1 MKIQKQIEDDRLAR
15 KTKMDAEIDEQKAAK
30 QAEVEAIKGNEKI
43 DKEVN
48 LQSNKAEKLRKEAER
63 LEEIRRQRDT
73 TARIQVSI

>member
-1 MKIQKQIEDDRLAR
+1 
-15 KTKMDAEIDEQKAAK
+15 MDAEIDEQKAAK
-30 QAEVEAIKGNEKI
+30 QAEVEAIKGNEKLN
-43 DKEVN
+43 KEIN

>member
-1 MKIQKQIEDDRLAR
+1 
-15 KTKMDAEIDEQKAAK
+15 MDAEIDEQKAAK
-30 QAEVEAIKGNEKI
+30 QAEVEAIKGNEKL
-43 DKEVN
+43 DKEIN